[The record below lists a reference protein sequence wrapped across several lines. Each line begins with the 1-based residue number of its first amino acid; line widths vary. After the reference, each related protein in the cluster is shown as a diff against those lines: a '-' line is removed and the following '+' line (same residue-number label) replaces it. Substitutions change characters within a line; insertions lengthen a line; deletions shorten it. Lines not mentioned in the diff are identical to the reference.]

1 MTMKTGVG
9 LRADNFRLCLIVMA
23 ILVPSIAMANESE
36 KETQLKVPLPTMEQ
50 KPIFTPVE
58 RPMPSNEVSGSYQMR
73 CWQRG
78 QLLFTESNLSD
89 PTIAALPGRIV
100 SFNEKSDSATFLVEV
115 AESLCLI
122 KRRKGGK

>member
-1 MTMKTGVG
+1 MTRGG
-9 LRADNFRLCLIVMA
+9 NLWSANFRLLTIVLVVTTPHMVMA
-23 ILVPSIAMANESE
+23 VESE
-36 KETQLKVPLPTMEQ
+36 KDTQLKVPQPSMEQ
-50 KPIFTPVE
+50 KPVFTPVE
-58 RPMPSNEVSGSYQMR
+58 RPMPSNETAGSYQMR

-78 QLLFTESNLSD
+78 QLLFTEGNLSD

-100 SFNEKSDSATFLVEV
+100 SFNEKSDSAVYLVEV

>member
-1 MTMKTGVG
+1 MTPGAN
-9 LRADNFRLCLIVMA
+9 LRSANFRVL
-23 ILVPSIAMANESE
+23 SIALVVATPCLVLAGEAE
-36 KETQLKVPLPTMEQ
+36 KDAQLKIPQPSMEQ

-58 RPMPSNEVSGSYQMR
+58 RPMPSNETAGSYQMR

-78 QLLFTESNLSD
+78 QLLFTEGNLSD

-100 SFNEKSDSATFLVEV
+100 AFNEKTDSAVYLVEV

>member
-1 MTMKTGVG
+1 MAHGVNLWPAN
-9 LRADNFRLCLIVMA
+9 LRLL
-23 ILVPSIAMANESE
+23 SIAVVSAAPCFVQAGEAE
-36 KETQLKVPLPTMEQ
+36 KEGPLKVPPPSMEQ
-50 KPIFTPVE
+50 KPVFTPVE
-58 RPMPSNEVSGSYQMR
+58 RPMPSNEAVGSYQMR

-100 SFNEKSDSATFLVEV
+100 SFNEKSDSAVYLVEV

-122 KRRKGGK
+122 KRRKVGK